1 MMRIVLHGKRIACFA
16 VLLLLPELTN
26 AWSESPLPASRRH
39 WIQSLIASSSSI
51 ALVGN
56 IFPPEAACSASNN
69 NHNHN
74 NNNSNN
80 NELPLALR
88 DFTKLAPL
96 GKAQVSSTKTYNLSL
111 HDLAAR
117 LQHDLLLGATSNQPN
132 QGYILTG
139 DLSTDLFRDD
149 CDFIDPTNRVQ
160 SLSQYQQ
167 ALRILFDP
175 TTSYISL
182 VTPLTVDDASRTI
195 TGVYRSRGYL
205 KLPWHPYVTSYESTI
220 QYTIDENGL
229 VKEQRQSWTKSATR
243 ALQESFTPSLF
254 APPPTSQLT
263 TSPNNSEPPVVTE
276 LFHRVDGRRFNE
288 YSTMERDEID
298 SLVDRIIQ
306 ESKNDHRRQQQQ
318 SQPPPQLAG
327 TWRLV
332 YLQPGPGGAGID
344 RRIPFFP
351 EFPFNDNYQI
361 FSTDH
366 HITNIGE
373 LWGPRINVRVMGDYS
388 EEEEARMMGHS
399 SNLIRSGQSSSS
411 SSLSSSSF
419 QRFRATITSGKLCAN
434 RDTSCFDLPIAGEGL
449 FDSVYLGDRLRI
461 GQNLNG
467 GGARVVQVRME

>member
-1 MMRIVLHGKRIACFA
+1 MMRIGLHGKLISCFA
-16 VLLLLPELTN
+16 VLLLLELAN
-26 AWSESPLPASRRH
+26 AWSESPLLPSRRQ
-39 WIQSLIASSSSI
+39 WIKSVIASSSSMI
-51 ALVGN
+51 LVGS
-56 IFPPEAACSASNN
+56 IFPPKAAYCASNN
-69 NHNHN
+69 NN
-74 NNNSNN
+74 NN

-96 GKAQVSSTKTYNLSL
+96 GKAQVSSTSTKTYHLSL

-182 VTPLTVDDASRTI
+182 VTPLTVDEPTRTI

-205 KLPWHPYVTSYESTI
+205 KLPWYPSVTSYESTI
-220 QYTIDENGL
+220 QYSIDENGL
-229 VKEQRQSWTKSATR
+229 VQEQLQSWTKSATQ
-243 ALQESFTPSLF
+243 ALQESFTPSFF
-254 APPPTSQLT
+254 APPPVSTLTSL
-263 TSPNNSEPPVVTE
+263 NNEPAVVTE
-276 LFHRVDGRRFNE
+276 LFHRVNGRRFQE
-288 YSTMERDEID
+288 YSAMERTEID
-298 SLVDRIIQ
+298 SLMDRIVQ
-306 ESKNDHRRQQQQ
+306 ETYPSKNDSRRPPPPQ
-318 SQPPPQLAG
+318 PPQLAG

-388 EEEEARMMGHS
+388 EANMMENS
-399 SNLIRSGQSSSS
+399 PNPIRSEQ
-411 SSLSSSSF
+411 SSSF
-419 QRFRATITSGKLCAN
+419 QRFRASITSGKICAN
-434 RDTSCFDLPIAGEGL
+434 RATSCFDLPIAGEGL